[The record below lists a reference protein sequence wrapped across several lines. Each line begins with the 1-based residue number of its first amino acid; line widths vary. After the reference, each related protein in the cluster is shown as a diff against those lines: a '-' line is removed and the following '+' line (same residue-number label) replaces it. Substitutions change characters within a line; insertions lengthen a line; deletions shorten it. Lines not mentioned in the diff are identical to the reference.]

1 MTKALIESICVE
13 KQQDLVI
20 AFNLERHLKRLIKS
34 IDSFNFEYIKGVEKD
49 HLEFFLF
56 NQIKNHLQYK
66 FNSVFSSADFLDTQP
81 VKASQRQ
88 LYKLRL
94 IYKKDACFEIECN
107 EYKRDLNKILKIKI
121 LDFNN
126 FHVSK
131 DDKKWKHKFYPRAKI
146 TIPESYD
153 EVIWLNNQKEICEG
167 SFTNIFWRQDNEF
180 YTPSLDCNILPGIA
194 REIILEANKIN
205 IGNFQL
211 SDLEKADEIFLSNS
225 MIGLQKAVI

>member
-1 MTKALIESICVE
+1 MPEALIESISVE
-13 KQQDLVI
+13 KQDLVI
-20 AFNLERHLKRLIKS
+20 AFNLERHLKRLKNS
-34 IDSFNFEYIKGVEKD
+34 IGLLDFQYIKGVEKD

-66 FNSVFSSADFLDTQP
+66 FNSVFSSTDFLDTQP
-81 VKASQRQ
+81 VKDSQRQ

-94 IYKKDACFEIECN
+94 IYKKDANFEIECN
-107 EYKRDLNKILKIKI
+107 EYKRNLNKIFKIKI
-121 LDFNN
+121 LDFND
-126 FHVSK
+126 FHVHR
-131 DDKKWKHKFYPRAKI
+131 DDKKWKHKFYPREKI
-146 TIPESYD
+146 IIPENYD
-153 EVIWLNNQKEICEG
+153 EVIWLNDQKEICEG
-167 SFTNIFWRQDNEF
+167 SFTNIFWRQDNKF